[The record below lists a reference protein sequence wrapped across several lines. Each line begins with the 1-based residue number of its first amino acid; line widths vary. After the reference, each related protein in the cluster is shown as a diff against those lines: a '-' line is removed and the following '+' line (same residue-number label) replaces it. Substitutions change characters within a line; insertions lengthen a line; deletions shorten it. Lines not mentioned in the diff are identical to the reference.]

1 MADVDP
7 EEAVA
12 LIGVEAA
19 LAARGPGRM
28 VPDRTRITA
37 LLDMLGEPQRMY
49 ASVHVTGTN
58 GKTST
63 AVMIDALLR
72 SHGLRTGRYTSPHL
86 SSVRERVVVDGEAL
100 SPEAFVR
107 AYADVAPYV
116 EMVDAGG
123 SDPVTYFEVVT
134 ALALAAFAD
143 APVQVAV
150 VEVGMGGEWDAT
162 NVLSAP
168 VAVVTPIAADHVELL
183 GPGLADIAR
192 EKAAIISEGSV
203 AVLAAQPV
211 EAATVLLERVS
222 AVGATV
228 AREGLEFGVL
238 DRQVAVGGQMLTLQ
252 GLGATYEEVFLPLHG
267 AHQAENAAV
276 ALAAVEAFLGA
287 GSEQALEADVVREAF
302 ASVRSPGRLEV
313 VRRSPTVV
321 LDAAHNPGGMA
332 ATVAALQD
340 SFQFDRLVTVLA
352 VLQDKDI
359 DGMLEALEPAVSTVV
374 VTTNSSARALPVEAL
389 AERAR
394 RTLGVDRVRVAP
406 TLDEAIDEAVRIV
419 DEHPDAVYGGNGVL
433 VTGSVVTVGE
443 ARVLLTGEQVA

>member
-1 MADVDP
+1 
-7 EEAVA
+7 
-12 LIGVEAA
+12 
-19 LAARGPGRM
+19 
-28 VPDRTRITA
+28 
-37 LLDMLGEPQRMY
+37 
-49 ASVHVTGTN
+49 
-58 GKTST
+58 
-63 AVMIDALLR
+63 
-72 SHGLRTGRYTSPHL
+72 
-86 SSVRERVVVDGEAL
+86 
-100 SPEAFVR
+100 
-107 AYADVAPYV
+107 
-116 EMVDAGG
+116 
-123 SDPVTYFEVVT
+123 
-134 ALALAAFAD
+134 
-143 APVQVAV
+143 
-150 VEVGMGGEWDAT
+150 
-162 NVLSAP
+162 
-168 VAVVTPIAADHVELL
+168 
-183 GPGLADIAR
+183 
-192 EKAAIISEGSV
+192 
-203 AVLAAQPV
+203 
-211 EAATVLLERVS
+211 
-222 AVGATV
+222 
-228 AREGLEFGVL
+228 
-238 DRQVAVGGQMLTLQ
+238 MLTLQ